1 MRTARSVS
9 ETTTPASRRRTNSKI
24 EVLLVLADALPA
36 YEASDD
42 DLLEMATDIF
52 VADDHEKQELL
63 QILVR
68 DLELV
73 GIDDWD
79 VNDSGWAD
87 DLPDLSEDED
97 DSE

>member
-1 MRTARSVS
+1 M
-9 ETTTPASRRRTNSKI
+9 
-24 EVLLVLADALPA
+24 LADALPA